1 MEDKEERN
9 MVPFP
14 FPSPSSETVTQVK
27 GFQSFQSTNAT
38 VTNADGSDSFYMKL
52 TELLDSSGLG
62 LIVNVRETLLDLY
75 LFYLEVTKRG
85 GYHQVAR
92 GKKWGEVV
100 SALKLEG
107 CNAKL
112 SGQVE
117 RLYARFLYQYERLY
131 FYRSPSKHSAA
142 ASSNKGSLK
151 GKWKSRASLS
161 QLKNI
166 QDGQMVTKMCPYPSC
181 QTTGDEFVGEQVVLP
196 APSIGEEKK
205 KRRGAPRGRN
215 GYQIFLKNECARL
228 KTSGEVSDGTNILR
242 VATDAWNKM
251 SETEKQ
257 PYVEE
262 SKKIKEKSKEAMI
275 SDTKQKNTME
285 WKGPSVS
292 GDYYIPL
299 LPETDN

>member
-1 MEDKEERN
+1 MEDKEEQN
-9 MVPFP
+9 MVP

-27 GFQSFQSTNAT
+27 GFESFRSTNAT

-52 TELLDSSGLG
+52 TELLDSSGLS

-92 GKKWGEVV
+92 EKKWGEVV
-100 SALKLEG
+100 TALKLEG

-131 FYRSPSKHSAA
+131 FYRCPSKHSAA

-166 QDGQMVTKMCPYPSC
+166 QDGEMVTKMCPYHSC
-181 QTTGDEFVGEQVVLP
+181 QTTGDESIGQQLVLST
-196 APSIGEEKK
+196 PSIGDEKK
-205 KRRGAPRGRN
+205 KRRGAPLGSN
-215 GYQIFLKNECARL
+215 GYQIFLKKECARL
-228 KTSGEVSDGTNILR
+228 KSSGQVSDGTNILR
-242 VATDAWNKM
+242 MATDAWNKM

-262 SKKIKEKSKEAMI
+262 SKKRKEKCKEAMM
-275 SDTKQKNTME
+275 SDTKQQNSMD
-285 WKGPSVS
+285 WKGTSVS
-292 GDYYIPL
+292 GDYYVTL
-299 LPETDN
+299 LPETNK

>member
-1 MEDKEERN
+1 MEDKKEQN
-9 MVPFP
+9 MAP

-27 GFQSFQSTNAT
+27 GFQSFQSTNAP

-62 LIVNVRETLLDLY
+62 LIINVRETLLDLY

-107 CNAKL
+107 CNSKL

-131 FYRSPSKHSAA
+131 FYRTPSKHSAA
-142 ASSNKGSLK
+142 ASSKKGSLK
-151 GKWKSRASLS
+151 GKWKSRASLP
-161 QLKNI
+161 QLNNI
-166 QDGQMVTKMCPYPSC
+166 QDGQMVTKMFPYHSC
-181 QTTGDEFVGEQVVLP
+181 QTTGDEFVEQQVALP
-196 APSIGEEKK
+196 VPSTGDEKK

-228 KTSGEVSDGTNILR
+228 KTLGEVSDGKNILR
-242 VATDAWNKM
+242 MATDAWNKM

-257 PYVEE
+257 PYLEE
-262 SKKIKEKSKEAMI
+262 SKKIKEKCKEAMM
-275 SDTKQKNTME
+275 SDTKQQNTTE

-292 GDYYIPL
+292 GECYIPV